1 MERFPHQADL
11 SRPRKV
17 GFTDGIVI
25 PEFVRERPLL
35 LALISAEQPVFTD
48 KREDGVPVPKVK
60 NRKGAKE
67 RSVFPCH
74 GSILA
79 SLPTVENGAEYG
91 PCLLLLLVVFLP
103 GKLHAAWRL
112 KTNHTLIGDHYRLTV
127 LIQPVLPV
135 VGKGNVP
142 LEVLERFFY
151 SVHYLMHRYSIRNSV
166 RLQTSTLL
174 IQPVLPVKVKGHVPR
189 EVPEMVI
196 CCVHIFSTRNGRQ
209 NPARVT

>member
-1 MERFPHQADL
+1 MSPCFAVPGFIGKGLSLRQVKSFPHPADL
-11 SRPRKV
+11 LRPREV
-17 GFTDGIVI
+17 GFTEGIVI

-35 LALISAEQPVFTD
+35 LVLISTEQQPVLTG
-48 KREDGVPVPKVK
+48 KREDGVPVPKVEI
-60 NRKGAKE
+60 RKGAKE

-91 PCLLLLLVVFLP
+91 PWVLLLLVVLPP

-135 VGKGNVP
+135 VGTGNVP
-142 LEVLERFFY
+142 LEVLERFLHY
-151 SVHYLMHRYSIRNSV
+151 VH
-166 RLQTSTLL
+166 
-174 IQPVLPVKVKGHVPR
+174 
-189 EVPEMVI
+189 
-196 CCVHIFSTRNGRQ
+196 
-209 NPARVT
+209 